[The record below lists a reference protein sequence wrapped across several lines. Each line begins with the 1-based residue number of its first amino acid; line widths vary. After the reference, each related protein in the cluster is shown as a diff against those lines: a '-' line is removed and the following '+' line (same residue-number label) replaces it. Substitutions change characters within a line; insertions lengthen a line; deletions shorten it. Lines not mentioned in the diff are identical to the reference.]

1 MKTVSCIVCAYNE
14 EARIGGV
21 LTVLSS
27 HPLLN
32 EIIVVD
38 DGSKD
43 RTAEIAR
50 SFSGVTVI
58 SPGKNQGKSYA
69 LTEGLTAATGELIL
83 LIDADL
89 LGLHPEDITAL
100 LNPVLSGATDVSISL
115 RKNSLG
121 IYKMMGLDF
130 VSGERVI
137 PRDLLGTKIAEIR
150 ALPGFGLEVYMNSLI
165 IEKKLRLQVV
175 YWDSVVS
182 PRKSVKV
189 GFWKGVLGDISMIQQ
204 IFKTVGL
211 MTVLRQNYQL
221 ITLCRT
227 K

>member
-1 MKTVSCIVCAYNE
+1 
-14 EARIGGV
+14 
-21 LTVLSS
+21 
-27 HPLLN
+27 
-32 EIIVVD
+32 
-38 DGSKD
+38 
-43 RTAEIAR
+43 
-50 SFSGVTVI
+50 
-58 SPGKNQGKSYA
+58 
-69 LTEGLTAATGELIL
+69 
-83 LIDADL
+83 
-89 LGLHPEDITAL
+89 
-100 LNPVLSGATDVSISL
+100 
-115 RKNSLG
+115 
-121 IYKMMGLDF
+121 MMGLDF